1 MDPDVDP
8 TWEAKIDGLARE
20 ALSRPPSVTERLVTT
35 ALARGRRRRT
45 GTRVHVALATVAAMA
60 LVAFVIGRSFWPP
73 RDAHPEY
80 ARGTLTNDGGVMIV
94 EMPGSPITLIGP
106 NADAL
111 ALPAGTVSIK
121 LLGEAR

>member
-45 GTRVHVALATVAAMA
+45 TGCTWL
-60 LVAFVIGRSFWPP
+60 
-73 RDAHPEY
+73 
-80 ARGTLTNDGGVMIV
+80 
-94 EMPGSPITLIGP
+94 
-106 NADAL
+106 
-111 ALPAGTVSIK
+111 
-121 LLGEAR
+121 